1 MLFSVLRN
9 ISLKGKLDIIDSNGK
24 KHSFGTFSNSTS
36 DNLYAKIRFA
46 NKSIQRKLFIN
57 PSLYLGEGY
66 MNGEI
71 IIEEGTI
78 EDFINIITS
87 CYCDFISRNRIF

>member
-1 MLFSVLRN
+1 
-9 ISLKGKLDIIDSNGK
+9 
-24 KHSFGTFSNSTS
+24 
-36 DNLYAKIRFA
+36 
-46 NKSIQRKLFIN
+46 
-57 PSLYLGEGY
+57 

-87 CYCDFISRNRIF
+87 SYDDFTSRNLIFKIYNNILNFLKPLHQINKIVKSKKNIDSSQAACLCL